1 MRSEAARAVSKEQ
14 GGTKVAE
21 NEITR
26 GQAMEI
32 LKQYVKEESLLR
44 HCVTV
49 EAVMRHFAPLY
60 GGDSERWGVI
70 GLLHDVDFELYPK
83 EHCKRARELLCA
95 HGVPEDVI
103 RAVESHGYGL
113 VCDVEPRTDAEKV
126 LYAIDELTGL
136 ISATA
141 RMHPSRS
148 VLDLEVKSVKKKW
161 KQKGFAAAVSRDVI
175 AQGAER
181 LGMPLDELIAQTIAG
196 MQAAA
201 DEIGLR
207 GEL

>member
-1 MRSEAARAVSKEQ
+1 M
-14 GGTKVAE
+14 AE

-60 GGDSERWGVI
+60 GGDPERWGVI
-70 GLLHDVDFELYPK
+70 GLLHDVDFELYPE
-83 EHCKRARELLCA
+83 EHCKRARELLSA

-126 LYAIDELTGL
+126 LYAVDELTGL

-181 LGMPLDELIAQTIAG
+181 LGKPLDELIAQTIGG
-196 MQAAA
+196 MQTVA

>member
-1 MRSEAARAVSKEQ
+1 M
-14 GGTKVAE
+14 AE

-60 GGDSERWGVI
+60 GGDPERWGVI
-70 GLLHDVDFELYPK
+70 GLLHDVDFEFYPE
-83 EHCKRARELLCA
+83 EHCKRSRELLSA

-126 LYAIDELTGL
+126 LYAVDELTGL

-181 LGMPLDELIAQTIAG
+181 LGKPLDELIAQTIGG
-196 MQAAA
+196 MQTVA

-207 GEL
+207 GEF

>member
-1 MRSEAARAVSKEQ
+1 M
-14 GGTKVAE
+14 AE

-49 EAVMRHFAPLY
+49 EAVMRYFAPLY
-60 GGDSERWGVI
+60 GGDPERWGVI
-70 GLLHDVDFELYPK
+70 GLLHDVDFELYPE
-83 EHCKRARELLCA
+83 EHCKRARELLSA

-126 LYAIDELTGL
+126 LYAVDELTGL

-181 LGMPLDELIAQTIAG
+181 LGKPLDELIAQTIGG
-196 MQAAA
+196 MQTVA

>member
-70 GLLHDVDFELYPK
+70 GLLHDVDFELYPE

-148 VLDLEVKSVKKKW
+148 VLDLEVNSVKKKW